1 MTATAPLAT
10 APAPPEP
17 AHPTPAGW
25 LLWAWRTLT
34 SMRTA
39 LLLLLLL
46 ALAAVPGSVIP
57 QRQVDPLAVRLWQ
70 EQNPQLTPLYEQLGL
85 FAVYRSVWFSA
96 IYLLLMTSLVGC
108 IVPRLRLHVRALA
121 APPPPAPRR
130 LERLPVH
137 ESFEVADAP
146 EAVAERARLLL
157 RRRRFRVRPAEEDA
171 PATVSAQRGYLR
183 EAGNLCFHVSVV
195 LVLLGYAYGSLFGFT
210 GGVIVVSGQGFSN
223 NRAQY
228 DEFVPGAR
236 FDASSM
242 TPFSFILEDFRASFV
257 TSGPQAG
264 TPSRFAADLAY
275 RSRPGAPPRRT
286 TITVNEPL
294 DIDGT
299 SVFLV
304 GHGYAPE
311 VTVRDGKGAV
321 VYSGPTVFLPED
333 GSFRS
338 FGVIKAPDARP
349 QQLGFEGLFLPT
361 YGFTMARGPFSQF
374 PDLLAPAMTLT
385 AYRGDLGLDSGTP
398 QSVYVLRKEG
408 VEQLRGRDGRPFRV
422 DVAPGGT
429 VRLPDG
435 AGSLTFDGVRRWA
448 KFQIGYT
455 PAEGFTLAAGVLGLV
470 GLLGSLFVRPRRVW
484 VRVHGA
490 GPTCRVELAGLD
502 RMSGGR
508 LAQELATIRAQLEKE
523 TS

>member
-1 MTATAPLAT
+1 MTSAPPLAT
-10 APAPPEP
+10 APVPPQPAP
-17 AHPTPAGW
+17 PTPAG
-25 LLWAWRTLT
+25 LLRWAWRTLT

-70 EQNPQLTPLYEQLGL
+70 EQNPQLTPIYEQLGL

-96 IYLLLMTSLVGC
+96 IYLLLMVSLVGC
-108 IVPRLRLHVRALA
+108 IVPRLRLHMRALTS
-121 APPPPAPRR
+121 PPPPAPRR

-137 ESFEVADAP
+137 ESFEVALAP
-146 EAVAERARLLL
+146 DVATERARLLL
-157 RRRRFRVRPAEEDA
+157 RRRRFRVRSAAQDEPG
-171 PATVSAQRGYLR
+171 TVSAQRGYLR
-183 EAGNLCFHVSVV
+183 EAGNLGFHVSVA
-195 LVLLGYAYGSLFGFT
+195 LVLLGYAYGSLYGFT

-223 NRAQY
+223 ARAQY

-236 FDASSM
+236 FDTDTLA
-242 TPFSFILEDFRASFV
+242 PFSFTVEDFRASFV
-257 TSGPQAG
+257 ESGPQAG

-275 RSRPGAPPRRT
+275 QANPAAPLRRET
-286 TITVNEPL
+286 VTVNEPL

-299 SVFLV
+299 SIFLV

-311 VTVRDGKGAV
+311 VTVRDGKGNV

-333 GSFRS
+333 ASFRS
-338 FGVIKAPDARP
+338 FGVVKAPDARP
-349 QQLGFEGLFLPT
+349 KPLGFEGLFLPT
-361 YGFTMARGPFSQF
+361 YGFTMARGPYSQF
-374 PDLLAPAMTLT
+374 PDLRAPALTLT
-385 AYRGDLGLDSGTP
+385 AYRGDLGMDSGTP
-398 QSVYVLRKEG
+398 QSVYVLRKDG
-408 VEQLRGRDGRPFRV
+408 LEQLLRPNGRPFRV

-429 VRLPDG
+429 VTLPDG
-435 AGSLTFDGVRRWA
+435 AGSITFDGVRRWA
-448 KFQIGYT
+448 KFQVGST

-484 VRVHGA
+484 VRVHGH
-490 GPTCRVELAGLD
+490 GPTSLLEIAGLD
-502 RMSGGR
+502 RVSGGR
-508 LAQELATIRAQLEKE
+508 LREELAALRSQLEKE